1 VIDVRVRDPDRLEL
15 GAGSIYRINEALAVA
30 PGIDDHSLVR
40 VIIHQQ
46 IAILLEGSDGEGLD
60 LHGFNAA

>member
-1 VIDVRVRDPDRLEL
+1 
-15 GAGSIYRINEALAVA
+15 
-30 PGIDDHSLVR
+30 